1 MAILTRINVQLL
13 HFILM
18 IKDEN
23 LANKKTCIEIF
34 MFDKNLLYLNLPVFE
49 IKRMHNKKSH
59 FTFQQQYMKML
70 LTAMN
75 ISSSRNLFFILSLI
89 LENKNGKFLT
99 IFLKLL
105 NYSVK
110 HFTPAK

>member
-1 MAILTRINVQLL
+1 
-13 HFILM
+13 
-18 IKDEN
+18 
-23 LANKKTCIEIF
+23 
-34 MFDKNLLYLNLPVFE
+34 
-49 IKRMHNKKSH
+49 
-59 FTFQQQYMKML
+59 ML

-89 LENKNGKFLT
+89 LDNKNGKFLT

-110 HFTPAK
+110 HFTPAKLVTKISIEKEKNFSKTSKCSSK